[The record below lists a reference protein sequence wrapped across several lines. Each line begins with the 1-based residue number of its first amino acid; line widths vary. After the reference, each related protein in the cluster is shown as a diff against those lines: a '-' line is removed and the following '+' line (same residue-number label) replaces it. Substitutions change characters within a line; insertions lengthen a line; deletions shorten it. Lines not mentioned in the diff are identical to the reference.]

1 MVIKAAHN
9 SYSIRHLPCSPWDG
23 SIRKEASRKEELFS
37 TALSSP
43 FGFSEFKHST
53 SSKSV
58 QTVKA
63 HFWDNSFSQHSGN
76 CWIFPANHSCPR
88 LTSQD
93 FSSTH
98 IPSRF
103 FCPDSIKCRVIPHR
117 AGFQTGF
124 GLPGSDFIDT
134 QKFSTFH
141 PPATSITAGQP
152 WDLSPHFI
160 TPLYHPCPVMN
171 CSSLLGL
178 LEPRLGQKTLKA
190 WSKQIASMLSDGSVP
205 VLITSLPISL
215 SEAPSQCAH
224 LSSPLLCLQVLHL
237 SFLPC
242 WNIWA
247 APFLLTVHF
256 IETTRALR
264 NRL

>member
-9 SYSIRHLPCSPWDG
+9 SYSIRHLPCTPWDG
-23 SIRKEASRKEELFS
+23 SIRKEASRREELFS

-63 HFWDNSFSQHSGN
+63 HFWHNSFSQHSGN

-141 PPATSITAGQP
+141 PPATPITAGQP
-152 WDLSPHFI
+152 QDLSPHFI
-160 TPLYHPCPVMN
+160 TPLLWWTAVHCW
-171 CSSLLGL
+171 G
-178 LEPRLGQKTLKA
+178 
-190 WSKQIASMLSDGSVP
+190 
-205 VLITSLPISL
+205 
-215 SEAPSQCAH
+215 
-224 LSSPLLCLQVLHL
+224 
-237 SFLPC
+237 C
-242 WNIWA
+242 WNQDLGKKPWKPDPSKLHQCSVMA
-247 APFLLTVHF
+247 VCQC
-256 IETTRALR
+256 
-264 NRL
+264 